1 MSYIKTPDFEL
12 AGYTES
18 PEVLIKFIEFISV
31 YYRRKDP
38 TPSDVEFELT
48 SLSESELESD
58 FESEPES
65 EPKAKPPSPKAC
77 TSTPSRLAKGKSGSK
92 RFIAPDSMIIANRNG
107 PSNTKSYL

>member
-18 PEVLIKFIEFISV
+18 PEVIIKFIEFISV
-31 YYRRKDP
+31 YYKRNDP
-38 TPSDVEFELT
+38 TSSDVEFELT
-48 SLSESELESD
+48 SLSESELES
-58 FESEPES
+58 EPES
-65 EPKAKPPSPKAC
+65 EPKAKPPSPKAR
-77 TSTPSRLAKGKSGSK
+77 TSTSRLAKGKSGSK